1 MSKGQTAAVVLGA
14 AFLCIISGLIGAS
27 ISSNFD
33 VSWGPTT
40 KVDFTQAI
48 SIILSALGALLTALA
63 LLFSILAVVGWATF
77 SQQVD
82 RNVRSY
88 IETDFDKKGPLFTSV
103 TSDLKPKLKE
113 ELLPELERAMYRG
126 TEPDEDEIDRL
137 DDEPDGGNGDD

>member
-14 AFLCIISGLIGAS
+14 ALLCIISGLIGAT
-27 ISSNFD
+27 ISSSFD
-33 VSWGPTT
+33 VSWGSQTQ
-40 KVDFTQAI
+40 VDFAQAI
-48 SIILSALGALLTALA
+48 SIILSALGALLTTLA

-88 IETDFDKKGPLFTSV
+88 IETDFDKKGPLFESV

-126 TEPDEDEIDRL
+126 TEPDEEDMARL
-137 DDEPDGGNGDD
+137 DADQDGSNGDE